1 MPTTEAIMA
10 ALARVEDPEIR
21 RPITELGMVKSVSVD
36 SEGVAHVEVFLTI
49 AACPMRSTLR
59 ERVEQAVAGVAGVA
73 AADVV
78 FDVMSDEQRTAL
90 REKLQGPQ
98 KEIPFAKPGSLTK
111 VLGVASG
118 KGGVGKSSVT
128 VNLAVQLA
136 AQGLKVGLLDADVY
150 GHSTPRMLGVTTTP
164 TPVEG
169 MILPPIANGVAS
181 MSILYWKPGGSSQ
194 AVAYRG
200 PMLARVLN
208 QFLTDVY
215 WGDLDWLLLDLPPG
229 TGDVAMSL
237 AQLLPRSEL
246 LVVTTPQIAAAEV
259 AVRAGMMSEYTN
271 QRVIGVVENMSAF
284 PCPHCGE
291 PMDLF
296 GAGGGEVVSTQL
308 SSALGTDVPLLAK
321 IPFDVRL
328 REGGDQGRPLV
339 LDAPQAP
346 ASQAI
351 AALAAS
357 LATKPRGLAGMDL
370 GISPVRS

>member
-1 MPTTEAIMA
+1 MPVDAIRA

-21 RPITELGMVKSVSVD
+21 RPITDLGMVKSVDVD
-36 SEGVAHVEVFLTI
+36 ETGSARVEVFLTI
-49 AACPMRSTLR
+49 SHCPMRSTLQ
-59 ERVEQAVAGVAGVA
+59 ERVEQAVAAVPGVRSVE
-73 AADVV
+73 VV

-90 REKLQGPQ
+90 REQLQGPQ

-136 AQGLKVGLLDADVY
+136 ARGLRVGLVDADIY
-150 GHSTPRMLGVTTTP
+150 GHSTPRMLGVTAPPTVVDKMFIPPVAYGVTT
-164 TPVEG
+164 
-169 MILPPIANGVAS
+169 
-181 MSILYWKPGGSSQ
+181 MSILPFKPGGASQ

-200 PMLARVLN
+200 PILHRMLN

-215 WGDLDWLLLDLPPG
+215 WGDLDWLLIDLPPG
-229 TGDVAMSL
+229 TGDIPMSL

-246 LVVTTPQIAAAEV
+246 LIVTTPQVAAAEV
-259 AVRAGMMSEYTN
+259 AVRAGMLSEYTN
-271 QRVIGVVENMSAF
+271 QRIVGVVENMSAF

-296 GAGGGEVVSTQL
+296 GVGGGETVSAQL
-308 SSALGTDVPLLAK
+308 SGALGTDVPLLAK

-328 REGGDQGRPLV
+328 REGGDAGRPLV
-339 LDAPQAP
+339 LDAPDAP

-351 AALAAS
+351 AALADT
-357 LATKPRGLAGMDL
+357 LATKPRGLSGLNL
-370 GISPVRS
+370 GISPVGR

>member
-1 MPTTEAIMA
+1 
-10 ALARVEDPEIR
+10 
-21 RPITELGMVKSVSVD
+21 MVKSVDVD
-36 SEGVAHVEVFLTI
+36 ETGSARVEVFLTI
-49 AACPMRSTLR
+49 SHCPMRSTLQ
-59 ERVEQAVAGVAGVA
+59 ERVEQAVAAVPGVRSVE
-73 AADVV
+73 VV

-90 REKLQGPQ
+90 REQLQGPQ

-136 AQGLKVGLLDADVY
+136 ARGLRVGLVDADIY
-150 GHSTPRMLGVTTTP
+150 GHSTPRMLGVTAPPTVVDKMFIPPVAYGVTT
-164 TPVEG
+164 
-169 MILPPIANGVAS
+169 
-181 MSILYWKPGGSSQ
+181 MSILPFKPGGASQ

-200 PMLARVLN
+200 PILHRMLN

-215 WGDLDWLLLDLPPG
+215 WGDLDWLLIDLPPG
-229 TGDVAMSL
+229 TGDIPMSL

-246 LVVTTPQIAAAEV
+246 LIVTTPQVAAAEV
-259 AVRAGMMSEYTN
+259 AVRAGMLSEYTN
-271 QRVIGVVENMSAF
+271 QRIVGVVENMSAF

-296 GAGGGEVVSTQL
+296 GVGGGETVSAQL
-308 SSALGTDVPLLAK
+308 SGALGTDVPLLAK

-328 REGGDQGRPLV
+328 REGGDAGRPLV
-339 LDAPQAP
+339 LDAPDAP

-351 AALAAS
+351 AALADT
-357 LATKPRGLAGMDL
+357 LATKPRGLSGLNL
-370 GISPVRS
+370 GISPVGR

>member
-1 MPTTEAIMA
+1 MPVDAIRA
-10 ALARVEDPEIR
+10 ALAKVEDPEIR
-21 RPITELGMVKSVSVD
+21 RPITDLGMVKAIDVD
-36 SEGVAHVEVFLTI
+36 QAGQARVEVFLTI
-49 AACPMRSTLR
+49 SHCPMRSTLQ
-59 ERVEQAVAGVAGVA
+59 ERVETAVAAVPGVTGVE
-73 AADVV
+73 VV

-136 AQGLKVGLLDADVY
+136 ARGLRVGLVDADIY
-150 GHSTPRMLGVTTTP
+150 GHSTPRLLGVTTLP
-164 TPVEG
+164 TVVDKMFIPPV
-169 MILPPIANGVAS
+169 AYGVAT
-181 MSILYWKPGGSSQ
+181 MSILPFKPGGASQ

-200 PMLARVLN
+200 PILHRMLN

-215 WGDLDWLLLDLPPG
+215 WGDLDWLLIDLPPG
-229 TGDVAMSL
+229 TGDVPMSL

-246 LVVTTPQIAAAEV
+246 LIVTTPQIAAAEV
-259 AVRAGMMSEYTN
+259 AVRAGMLSEYTN
-271 QRVIGVVENMSAF
+271 QRVVGVVENMSGF

-296 GAGGGEVVSTQL
+296 GVGGGETVSGQL
-308 SSALGTDVPLLAK
+308 SSALGADVPLLAK

-328 REGGDQGRPLV
+328 REGGDAGRPLV
-339 LDAPQAP
+339 LDEPDAP

-351 AALAAS
+351 AALADS
-357 LATKPRGLAGMDL
+357 LAAKPRGLSGLNL
-370 GISPVRS
+370 GISPVGR

>member
-1 MPTTEAIMA
+1 MLSDAITA

-21 RPITELGMVKSVSVD
+21 RPITELGMVKSVAVD
-36 SEGVAHVEVFLTI
+36 DAGVARVEVYLTI
-49 AACPMRSTLR
+49 SACPMRSTLQ
-59 ERVEQAVAGVAGVA
+59 ERVEQAVAGVPGVA
-73 AADVV
+73 RAEVV
-78 FDVMSDEQRTAL
+78 FDVMSDEQRAAL

-98 KEIPFAKPGSLTK
+98 KEIPFAKPGCLTR

-128 VNLAVQLA
+128 VNLAVELA
-136 AQGLKVGLLDADVY
+136 SRGLKVGLVDADVY
-150 GHSTPRMLGVTTTP
+150 GHSTPRLLGVTTPP
-164 TPVEG
+164 TAVQG
-169 MILPPIANGVAS
+169 MILPPVVHGVAS
-181 MSILYWKPGGSSQ
+181 MSILPLKPGGATQ

-200 PMLARVLN
+200 PMLHRVLN

-215 WGDLDWLLLDLPPG
+215 WGDLDWLLIDLPPG
-229 TGDVAMSL
+229 TGDVPMSL

-246 LVVTTPQIAAAEV
+246 LIVTTPQIAAAEV
-259 AVRAGMMSEYTN
+259 AVRSGMLSEYTN
-271 QRVIGVVENMSAF
+271 QRIVGVVENMSAF

-296 GAGGGEVVSTQL
+296 GSGGGETVSAHL
-308 SSALGTDVPLLAK
+308 SQALGTEVPLLAK

-339 LDAPQAP
+339 LDAPDVP
-346 ASQAI
+346 ASRAI
-351 AALAAS
+351 AALADT
-357 LATKPRGLAGMDL
+357 LAAKPRGLAGLDL

>member
-1 MPTTEAIMA
+1 MPVDAIRA

-21 RPITELGMVKSVSVD
+21 RPITDLGMVKSVDVD
-36 SEGVAHVEVFLTI
+36 ETGSARVEVFLTI
-49 AACPMRSTLR
+49 SHCPMRSTLQ
-59 ERVEQAVAGVAGVA
+59 ERVEQAVAAVPGVRSVE
-73 AADVV
+73 VV

-90 REKLQGPQ
+90 REQLQGPQ

-136 AQGLKVGLLDADVY
+136 ARGLRVGLVDADIY
-150 GHSTPRMLGVTTTP
+150 GHSTPRMLGVTAPPTVVDKMFIPPVAYGVTT
-164 TPVEG
+164 
-169 MILPPIANGVAS
+169 
-181 MSILYWKPGGSSQ
+181 MSILPFKPGGASQ

-200 PMLARVLN
+200 PILHRMLN

-215 WGDLDWLLLDLPPG
+215 WGDLDWLLIDLPPG
-229 TGDVAMSL
+229 TGDIPMSL

-246 LVVTTPQIAAAEV
+246 LIVTTPQVAAAEV
-259 AVRAGMMSEYTN
+259 AVRAGMLSEYTT
-271 QRVIGVVENMSAF
+271 QRIVGVVENMSAF

-296 GAGGGEVVSTQL
+296 GVGGGETVSAQL
-308 SSALGTDVPLLAK
+308 SGALGTDVPLLAK

-328 REGGDQGRPLV
+328 REGGDAGRPLV
-339 LDAPQAP
+339 LDAPDAP

-351 AALAAS
+351 AALADT
-357 LATKPRGLAGMDL
+357 LATKPRGLSGLNL
-370 GISPVRS
+370 GISPVGR

>member
-1 MPTTEAIMA
+1 MPVDAIRA
-10 ALARVEDPEIR
+10 ALAKVEDPEIR
-21 RPITELGMVKSVSVD
+21 RPITDLGMVKAIDVD
-36 SEGVAHVEVFLTI
+36 QAGQARVEVFLTI
-49 AACPMRSTLR
+49 SHCPMRSTLQ
-59 ERVEQAVAGVAGVA
+59 ERVETAVAAVPGVNGVE
-73 AADVV
+73 VV

-136 AQGLKVGLLDADVY
+136 ARGLRVGLVDADIY
-150 GHSTPRMLGVTTTP
+150 GHSTPRLLGVTTLP
-164 TPVEG
+164 TVVDKMFIPPV
-169 MILPPIANGVAS
+169 AYGVAT
-181 MSILYWKPGGSSQ
+181 MSILPFKPGGASQ

-200 PMLARVLN
+200 PILHRMLN

-215 WGDLDWLLLDLPPG
+215 WGDLDWLLIDLPPG
-229 TGDVAMSL
+229 TGDVPMSL

-246 LVVTTPQIAAAEV
+246 LIVTTPQIAAAEV
-259 AVRAGMMSEYTN
+259 AVRAGMLSEYTN
-271 QRVIGVVENMSAF
+271 QRVVGVVENMSGF

-296 GAGGGEVVSTQL
+296 GVGGGETVSGQL
-308 SSALGTDVPLLAK
+308 SSALGADVPLLAK

-328 REGGDQGRPLV
+328 REGGDAGRPLV
-339 LDAPQAP
+339 LDEPDAP

-351 AALAAS
+351 AALADS
-357 LATKPRGLAGMDL
+357 LAAKPRGLSGLNL
-370 GISPVRS
+370 GISPVGR